1 MKRRELLQAIVA
13 GAATSMVPASASP
26 VATPASTEKGLQHP
40 FPGTPSRTPRVLDG
54 FSRDALH
61 VKLLSDARAFVADQ
75 RNKAKWRFGP
85 VVFQEEGPVD
95 EGAVWLRTDRSICEQ
110 YPGGFSG
117 IPEGNGFRFWVLDTE
132 GQGSTLTQVPTE
144 DDAPHALQRLQ
155 SRTQFAPRSP
165 SSEQQPFRSK
175 ASSSLGSLPATARG
189 ESPCPH
195 SSCNRE

>member
-13 GAATSMVPASASP
+13 WAATSMVPASASP
-26 VATPASTEKGLQHP
+26 VPTPASTEKGLQHP

-61 VKLLSDARAFVADQ
+61 VKLLSDARA
-75 RNKAKWRFGP
+75 FGP